1 MEVVET
7 SVFTRVV
14 QTLLTDEE
22 YRELKQL
29 LVSKPQSGKLIRGS
43 GGLRKLRWSR
53 SGQRKRGGLRVV
65 YYWQVSRNL
74 ILMLY
79 AYPKSRQED
88 LTPAQLKA
96 LKSLMET

>member
-22 YRELKQL
+22 YRELQQL

-53 SGQRKRGGLRVV
+53 SGQGKRGGLRVV

>member
-22 YRELKQL
+22 YRELQQL

-53 SGQRKRGGLRVV
+53 SRQGKRGGLRVV